1 MVLIL
6 NLQLSLA
13 NIPQFWYI
21 QSWSLHCKLDSTFAA
36 LYSGLSGPP
45 WMGSRPVTY
54 GLTSGSGTFSEAT
67 SAEALFSRTNLPC
80 YRQEPSTVGPFLQRT
95 LYIAAVRRTKLISN
109 RAAAYGRYSCCL
121 PIGLCLPPAVFLDK
135 QHFPHTFLFS
145 LTINLN
151 KNSEQ

>member
-13 NIPQFWYI
+13 NVPQFWYI

-45 WMGSRPVTY
+45 WTGSRPVTY
-54 GLTSGSGTFSEAT
+54 GLTSGSGTLSEAI
-67 SAEALFSRTNLPC
+67 SAEVLFSQTNLPC

-95 LYIAAVRRTKLISN
+95 WFIATVQRTRLISN
-109 RAAAYGRYSCCL
+109 RAAVSRRYSCASL
-121 PIGLCLPPAVFLDK
+121 LGFVSLKLC
-135 QHFPHTFLFS
+135 S
-145 LTINLN
+145 LTNNIFPILFY
-151 KNSEQ
+151 SLSL